1 MECTRHAT
9 VCTLHVFALLL
20 FTVEILQSISNRV
33 ILCIYKWLDAIRVMC
48 KWNAVNLPGNFLVL
62 KDAFVI
68 IDLEMET
75 TDGVM
80 ATLMP
85 IGPSHG

>member
-1 MECTRHAT
+1 MD
-9 VCTLHVFALLL
+9 
-20 FTVEILQSISNRV
+20 
-33 ILCIYKWLDAIRVMC
+33 KWDAI
-48 KWNAVNLPGNFLVL
+48 NIPGNFLVL
-62 KDAFVI
+62 NDAFVI

-75 TDGVM
+75 VDGVM